1 MKQIVAAVA
10 GFTAMVAF
18 AHGAW
23 AQYFPT
29 FQAAPPPNKPYA
41 VFQQDNA
48 VCQNWANQ
56 QTYYYQQRANN
67 DVAGGVVG
75 GAVGGALIGGLL
87 GGGRGAAI
95 GAGAGAVTGGA
106 VGAANAQNAQAY
118 GQQTFDNLYQRCMIN
133 RGNVINYGPGPGG
146 GPPPPPPPGSAPGQ

>member
-1 MKQIVAAVA
+1 MKLIVAAVA
-10 GFTAMVAF
+10 GFTATIAL
-18 AHGAW
+18 AATAQ
-23 AQYFPT
+23 AQYYPT
-29 FQAAPPPNKPYA
+29 FPAQPPANKPYA
-41 VFQQDNA
+41 VFQQDDG
-48 VCQNWANQ
+48 VCQSWANQ
-56 QTYYYQQRANN
+56 QTYYYQQRASN

-118 GQQTFDNLYQRCMIN
+118 GQQTFDSLYQRCMIG
-133 RGNVINYGPGPGG
+133 RGNIINYGPGGA
-146 GPPPPPPPGSAPGQ
+146 PPPPPPPGSAPGE